1 VLFLLYDSWDDPVLV
16 GFMLDLW
23 RLHPSPKRSK
33 NQEMIKWINHPI
45 ELEMG
50 NEWKSNGTTNKIS
63 SGMGFRVGF
72 LTNQLAWNI
81 CETLG
86 NLRTLS
92 ESGFHGKTQGFP
104 HGGHDLILQ

>member
-1 VLFLLYDSWDDPVLV
+1 MV
-16 GFMLDLW
+16 DLW
-23 RLHPSPKRSK
+23 RLDEAPSDQKIWK
-33 NQEMIKWINHPI
+33 MMIKSINHPI

-63 SGMGFRVGF
+63 TGMGFRVGF
-72 LTNQLAWNI
+72 LTNQVAWNI

-104 HGGHDLILQ
+104 HGGHDLILSKWTITMENHHL